1 MTIVLH
7 DSFINAARADLQS
20 DKVLVKEEGLFSQTL
35 YNLEQSLEKGSKA
48 LFSYYAVT
56 HEKLSGE
63 EVYKLLKEFAII
75 T

>member
-7 DSFINAARADLQS
+7 DSFINAALADLQS

-35 YNLEQSLEKGSKA
+35 YNLEQSLEKDIKA

-63 EVYKLLKEFAII
+63 EVYKLFKRVWP
-75 T
+75 

>member
-7 DSFINAARADLQS
+7 DSFLNAAQADLQS

-35 YNLEQSLEKGSKA
+35 YNLEQFLEKGSKA